1 MSTIDMSKKYFKI
14 IQSILIAGI
23 FLFIAFGSNEDD
35 ESNKDEVK
43 TDFSNCTE
51 VIDYVKYRGYQSLKD
66 EWGDARLGDIGMD
79 NSGNFEIEV
88 IWDKVKVNG
97 NTVEFT
103 FTRSQT
109 SNTPMNFVNAYCGN

>member
-1 MSTIDMSKKYFKI
+1 MSKKYFKI

-35 ESNKDEVK
+35 ESNKDVVK

-109 SNTPMNFVNAYCGN
+109 SNIPMNFINAYCGN